1 MDFANLVCKAK
12 TQIVVNVFL
21 KNFVG
26 LTEKLG
32 INLKQKLKNKKMELV
47 FLE

>member
-12 TQIVVNVFL
+12 NPNCSECIL
-21 KNFVG
+21 KKFVG

-32 INLKQKLKNKKMELV
+32 INLKQN
-47 FLE
+47 